1 MDRKVIFTINCGST
15 STKVALFHD
24 ETLIKK
30 KDVPVDIDKIKDF
43 ENVADE
49 MDIREETIQRFMKEE
64 GIDPSTFDIIV
75 ARGGSIPSVPH
86 RAYKVNDYMVDLMKY
101 APQVQHASN
110 LSCLM
115 GRKIADPYNIPVIIY
130 DASALDETDPV
141 TKITGLPQIER
152 NPVSHVLN
160 TRKVAR
166 EAAEKMGKPYEEC
179 SFIVAHLGGGISLNA
194 HRNGRIVDF
203 VCHDELHMSPSRT
216 GGFRLAPL
224 WEYLT
229 SEENTLSLEEF
240 FAMTQSKGGLIAHL
254 GTHDTLE
261 VQALIDKGDKKA
273 LEIYYAMA
281 YQIAKSIGNLAPVLC
296 GKVDKIILTGG
307 IAYSKL
313 FTDWII
319 ERVSFIAPVEI
330 IPGEREMEALALGGL
345 RVLQGK
351 EEAARFD
358 VLPKGYSSMEEFREK
373 VVLK

>member
-86 RAYKVNDYMVDLMKY
+86 RAYRVNDYMVDLMKY

-194 HRNGRIVDF
+194 HKNGRIVDF

>member
-194 HRNGRIVDF
+194 HKNGRIVDF

>member
-273 LEIYYAMA
+273 LETYYAMA

>member
-1 MDRKVIFTINCGST
+1 MDRKIIFTINCGST

-43 ENVADE
+43 ENVAEE

-166 EAAEKMGKPYEEC
+166 ETAEKMGKPYEEC

-194 HRNGRIVDF
+194 HKNGRIVDF

-273 LEIYYAMA
+273 LETYYAMA